1 MQNETD
7 ADGWTVIRRR
17 TRVEDEDVLTAMQ
30 LKAKRRREESMK
42 KDFYK

>member
-1 MQNETD
+1 
-7 ADGWTVIRRR
+7 
-17 TRVEDEDVLTAMQ
+17 VEDEDVLTAMQ

>member
-1 MQNETD
+1 M
-7 ADGWTVIRRR
+7 IRRR